1 MGWIQKLCDV
11 YDVVSRVDI
20 PEEINHTQLVRVGF
34 TKKNITYVVTVTA
47 DGGFSSVSVPGKDDC
62 ECIVPA
68 TPEAEGRTGAE
79 GAPYPLAENLK
90 YLVEEEGVR
99 NALLDRYLVQ
109 LTGWCAQ
116 PEAPECLKTLL
127 AYLSRRTLLADLRGA
142 LPKKLKLHKEESKK
156 DFGGPDAKAMVC
168 FCVEDP
174 ASPEMRLW
182 KRRDVQ
188 DSWSAYAAR
197 RQGGAA
203 ALCYATGKMLPPLD
217 NHPKVQG
224 NAKLISAKD
233 VGYPFQYKGRFSE
246 DRSAAT
252 VSAYASER
260 AHRALQYLMD
270 NQGLSFRRFGLNIVA
285 WDVQTGAVPV
295 PLNERASATED
306 EEDEDSF
313 ELPDT
318 FEKYAR
324 TLCEAARGTGRT
336 AKVFEG
342 CIANL
347 VDGEKRASSVVIMS
361 MEAATDG
368 RMSIDYYQELPGDLY
383 VDRLTDWYRSCCWTY
398 WDKTSGKNA
407 VRTPGPLVIA
417 SAVMGTE
424 AIRRAKAD
432 PRCEKSDA
440 KQLRALYKRLL
451 SCIVDGAPLPLNL
464 LQSAVHRAEAPLTFR
479 DSNGNWQRFE
489 WETCMRTACALIRRS
504 RFDALSR
511 EERAALD
518 GRLPSD
524 RLDRSNRNRSYLY
537 GRLLALADQAEYE
550 AADRSE
556 RRMLPTNAIRL
567 AQRFVQRPRETW
579 MHLHIKLL
587 PYLSMLGGEGK
598 ADDVMRGIAE
608 VESLFDRKDRESAAP
623 LGEDFLL
630 GYLAQR
636 RDFYMPHEPVAPKQ
650 RKEDRPVYRFGTDRS
665 ERFGMLAAVADYAEC
680 RATIEEDGKRTASTH
695 EGNTAALRRMARLTR
710 QPAVTWTQ
718 IHAKLLPYLEKLG
731 VHSSAYPIA
740 MLRAIE
746 EGFDEWARLDNAP
759 LDSLFLNGFYRMHA
773 CMFSGGEAQLEA
785 RAAQEQPLTRD
796 RAYASLLAI
805 ENRVERAVLD
815 LEKSEKENRASNA
828 MRFMNQFATSPASTW
843 RYLEARMQPYLRKL
857 RSVRAGWARSFETR
871 MSAYN
876 DAIRKNDWD
885 SDDPLSSG
893 WLHAYYTAEQTDKK
907 QERSA

>member
-90 YLVEEEGVR
+90 YLVEEEGIR
-99 NALLDRYLVQ
+99 NALLDRYLAQ

-116 PEAPECLKTLL
+116 TEAPECLKTLL
-127 AYLSRRTLLADLRGA
+127 AYLSRRTLLADLRGT

-233 VGYPFQYKGRFSE
+233 AGYPFQYKGRFSE

-285 WDVQTGAVPV
+285 WDVQTGAIPV
-295 PLNERASATED
+295 PLNERSSAE
-306 EEDEDSF
+306 EEDEDRID
-313 ELPDT
+313 LPDT
-318 FEKYAR
+318 FESYSR
-324 TLCEAARGTGRT
+324 TLCDAARGVGKTE
-336 AKVFEG
+336 KVFED

-368 RMSIDYYQELPGDLY
+368 RMSIDYYQELPDDLY

-398 WDKTSGKNA
+398 WDKARGKNV
-407 VRTPGPLVIA
+407 VRTPMPLSIA
-417 SAVMGTE
+417 NAVMGTDGV
-424 AIRRAKAD
+424 RRAKAD
-432 PRCEKSDA
+432 LRCAKSDA

-451 SCIVDGAPLPLNL
+451 SCIVEGAPLPRNFLE
-464 LQSAVHRAEAPLTFR
+464 SAVHHAEAPLTFR
-479 DSNGNWQRFE
+479 DSKGNWQRYE
-489 WETCMRTACALIRRS
+489 WETCMRTTCALIRRS
-504 RFDALSR
+504 RFDALLRQER
-511 EERAALD
+511 EDLD

-524 RLDRSNRNRSYLY
+524 QLDKGNRNRDYLY
-537 GRLLALADQAEYE
+537 GRLLALADQVEYE

-556 RRMLPTNAIRL
+556 RHALPTNAIRL
-567 AQRFVQRPRETW
+567 TQRFVQRPKETW
-579 MHLHIKLL
+579 LYLHTKLL
-587 PYLSMLGGEGK
+587 PYFATLGSDGK
-598 ADDVMRGIAE
+598 ADGFMRAIAD
-608 VESLFDRKDRESAAP
+608 VESLFERADRESAVA
-623 LGEDFLL
+623 LGEGFLL

-636 RDFYMPHEPVAPKQ
+636 RDAYRSPEHGVPNQ
-650 RKEDRPVYRFGTDRS
+650 RKGDRPVYSFGTDRS
-665 ERFGMLAAVADYAEC
+665 ERFGMLAAVADFVER
-680 RATIEEDGKRTASTH
+680 RATLEERGEHTISTH
-695 EGNTAALRRMARLTR
+695 DGNTAVLRMMARLTQ
-710 QPAVTWTQ
+710 QPAVTWAE
-718 IHAKLLPYLEKLG
+718 IHAKLVPYLEKLG
-731 VHSSAYPIA
+731 IHSSAYPIA

-746 EGFDEWARLDNAP
+746 EGFDSKARLDNTP
-759 LDSLFLNGFYRMHA
+759 LDSLFLHGFYRMRA
-773 CMFSGGEAQLEA
+773 CMRSGRQSRIGGTCRTGLPADAQ
-785 RAAQEQPLTRD
+785 
-796 RAYASLLAI
+796 
-805 ENRVERAVLD
+805 
-815 LEKSEKENRASNA
+815 
-828 MRFMNQFATSPASTW
+828 
-843 RYLEARMQPYLRKL
+843 
-857 RSVRAGWARSFETR
+857 
-871 MSAYN
+871 
-876 DAIRKNDWD
+876 
-885 SDDPLSSG
+885 
-893 WLHAYYTAEQTDKK
+893 
-907 QERSA
+907 